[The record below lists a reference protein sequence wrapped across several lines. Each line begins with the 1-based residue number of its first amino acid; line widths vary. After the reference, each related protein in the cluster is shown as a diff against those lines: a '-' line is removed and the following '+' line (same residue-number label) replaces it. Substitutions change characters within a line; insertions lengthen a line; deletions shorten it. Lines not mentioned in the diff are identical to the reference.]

1 MAERKQ
7 TRRSVREQ
15 SKAAFRTAI
24 LEAAEQVFTREGFS
38 AAKMADIAAE
48 AGVAAGTLYNYFGSK
63 TEIFKSIMM
72 AGAREFSERVERAAN
87 EPDPIE
93 RLRQVCAQA
102 LEFLGDHGSLFL
114 IYVQLHGGTEME
126 TYASAIEHAE
136 MRARHLQLMVSSV
149 RDAQALRT
157 GWPIRS
163 SNASARCWLSL
174 SARSSSI
181 VLSTRS
187 AISTRPSTIVC
198 VTQEYR
204 GQPVTVNYLPK
215 VKIDLVVETTPIDD
229 VIDAIVENAQTGNI
243 GDGKIFIMPVTDA
256 VRVRT
261 KERGPAAV

>member
-149 RDAQALRT
+149 RDAQAAGDLRDDL
-157 GWPIRS
+157 PPD
-163 SNASARCWLSL
+163 ALAMALSGITNGFIVRWTEQGCPAGEL
-174 SARSSSI
+174 SPH
-181 VLSTRS
+181 L
-187 AISTRPSTIVC
+187 
-198 VTQEYR
+198 
-204 GQPVTVNYLPK
+204 
-215 VKIDLVVETTPIDD
+215 
-229 VIDAIVENAQTGNI
+229 DAIFDLFLKGS
-243 GDGKIFIMPVTDA
+243 
-256 VRVRT
+256 
-261 KERGPAAV
+261 GPQ